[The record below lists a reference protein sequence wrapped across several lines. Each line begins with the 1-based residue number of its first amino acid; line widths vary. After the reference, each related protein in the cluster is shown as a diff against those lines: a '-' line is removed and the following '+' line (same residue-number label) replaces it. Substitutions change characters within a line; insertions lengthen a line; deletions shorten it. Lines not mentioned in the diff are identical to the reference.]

1 MKPPACKRTGHKLS
15 KASKAEPPG
24 KRKRNRM
31 KSVEDRIPKKR
42 TATLE
47 SKSSEE
53 DGEANVAEVRNENN
67 PLDM

>member
-1 MKPPACKRTGHKLS
+1 MKPAARKSTARKHS
-15 KASKAEPPG
+15 KANKAEPTG

-47 SKSSEE
+47 SESSEE
-53 DGEANVAEVRNENN
+53 DGEANMADVRDANN

>member
-1 MKPPACKRTGHKLS
+1 MKPPTRKRSGRELS
-15 KASKAEPPG
+15 KANRAESPG

-47 SKSSEE
+47 SESSEE
-53 DGEANVAEVRNENN
+53 DGEANVAEVRDENN